1 MKEKHWNCFLITVLC
16 AMTGFL
22 IFNSANVWA
31 EQSRG
36 DYYGS
41 HMMWNG
47 GWYGMFFGPLLMI
60 IFIGIAVVVVV
71 LLVRWLG
78 GSTRGIGSYIPSVR
92 DPLDI
97 LKERFACGE
106 IDKQEFEER
115 RKVLRE

>member
-1 MKEKHWNCFLITVLC
+1 MKKQRWSYVLITVLC
-16 AMTGFL
+16 AISGFL
-22 IFNSANVWA
+22 ISISANVWA
-31 EQSRG
+31 EQARG

-47 GWYGMFFGPLLMI
+47 GWYGMFFGPFLMI
-60 IFIGIAVVVVV
+60 IFIGIAVAVVV

-78 GSTRGIGSYIPSVR
+78 GSTPGIGSSKPSTR

-97 LKERFACGE
+97 LKERFARGE
-106 IDKQEFEER
+106 IDKEDFEER